1 MADRKEKQH
10 GPLYCRPEFRR
21 QSKKQRTNPT
31 YCPDCG
37 LKIRNTVEAH
47 NDGTQHKKIKAKIAQ
62 EMRLNASKTKT
73 TIYK

>member
-1 MADRKEKQH
+1 MADRKLQR
-10 GPLYCRPEFRR
+10 GPLYCRPELRR

-31 YCPDCG
+31 YCPECG
-37 LKIRNTVEAH
+37 LKIRSTVTAH
-47 NDGTQHKKIKAKIAQ
+47 NAGTQHKKIKAHIEK